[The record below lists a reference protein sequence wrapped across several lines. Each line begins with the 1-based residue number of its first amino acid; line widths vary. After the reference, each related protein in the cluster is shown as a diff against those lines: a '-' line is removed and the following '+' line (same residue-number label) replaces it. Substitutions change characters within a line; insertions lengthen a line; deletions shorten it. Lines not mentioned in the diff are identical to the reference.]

1 MDGAASWP
9 EQVFPRATGLPVL
22 LHGVGHRLPHE
33 AILQL
38 HGGDGQNVYEQS
50 QIDGKLPNG
59 LAVAELE
66 GHRKAVLPMALLGQG
81 VPLRGRTVE
90 QGNFVGAV
98 VNALSEYVDDDAV
111 SYIALEAVE
120 EAVAG
125 RAAGVGHRATA
136 ASGCVACRKADSWAR
151 STQRAWS

>member
-1 MDGAASWP
+1 MDGVASWP

-22 LHGVGHRLPHE
+22 LHGVGHRLLHE
-33 AILQL
+33 AVLQL

-81 VPLRGRTVE
+81 VSLRGRTVE
-90 QGNFVGAV
+90 QGDFVGAV
-98 VNALSEYVDDDAV
+98 ADALAEHVDDAARA
-111 SYIALEAVE
+111 YLALEPVE

-125 RAAGVGHRATA
+125 RAVGIGRQ
-136 ASGCVACRKADSWAR
+136 GRRRFRLRRLQEGGKLG
-151 STQRAWS
+151 